1 MLKRSFLLFF
11 ILALGIFSA
20 LVWQAN
26 FSLADDS
33 ELKVHFFD
41 IGQGDAIFIVSPNG
55 NQILVD
61 GGPSNKILSK
71 LSEVM
76 PFWDRSI
83 DLVVL
88 SHPHA
93 DHVSGLIDV
102 LDRYDVA
109 MILESG
115 VAYDTGE
122 YKEWRKAAEKEQ
134 AQRIISRAGQVFGI
148 GQDFSLEVLAPF
160 EPFDQKSISNA
171 HDANVVLMLR
181 HGDTEVLLMGD
192 AERDLEFDLL
202 RNYNLD
208 SDVLKVGHHGSKTS
222 SFEDFLQRVSP
233 EVVVVQVGRGNRY
246 GHPHPE
252 VMERFNNLKI
262 PVLRTDIDGDLILR
276 SDLRSYSLRRQ

>member
-102 LDRYDVA
+102 LDR
-109 MILESG
+109 
-115 VAYDTGE
+115 
-122 YKEWRKAAEKEQ
+122 
-134 AQRIISRAGQVFGI
+134 
-148 GQDFSLEVLAPF
+148 
-160 EPFDQKSISNA
+160 
-171 HDANVVLMLR
+171 
-181 HGDTEVLLMGD
+181 
-192 AERDLEFDLL
+192 
-202 RNYNLD
+202 
-208 SDVLKVGHHGSKTS
+208 
-222 SFEDFLQRVSP
+222 
-233 EVVVVQVGRGNRY
+233 
-246 GHPHPE
+246 
-252 VMERFNNLKI
+252 
-262 PVLRTDIDGDLILR
+262 
-276 SDLRSYSLRRQ
+276 